1 MKVFSALGAMGLKP
15 FPLGEY
21 DFTEFTSYYQKE
33 KKNRSCKPVED
44 LAAFENLL
52 TL

>member
-1 MKVFSALGAMGLKP
+1 MGLKP

-33 KKNRSCKPVED
+33 KKIDP
-44 LAAFENLL
+44 ANL
-52 TL
+52 